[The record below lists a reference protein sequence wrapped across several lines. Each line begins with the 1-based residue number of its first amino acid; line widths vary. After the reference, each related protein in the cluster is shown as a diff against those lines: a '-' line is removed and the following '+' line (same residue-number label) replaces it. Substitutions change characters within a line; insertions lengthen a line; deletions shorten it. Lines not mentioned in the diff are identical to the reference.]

1 VTVGAREFL
10 SRVMVC
16 VTERVTVGAR
26 VGARGSVGF
35 LIVTDAARR
44 HLASRVRFAG
54 RRVARVATVMCRKV
68 RRNRQTRTAIHRRA
82 VTARATS
89 LRAS

>member
-1 VTVGAREFL
+1 MAVGTREFL

-16 VTERVTVGAR
+16 VTERVAVGSR
-26 VGARGSVGF
+26 VGARGPVGF
-35 LIVTDAARR
+35 LIVANAARR
-44 HLASRVRFAG
+44 HLASRVGFAG

-68 RRNRQTRTAIHRRA
+68 CRNRQTRTSIHRRA